1 LRNHLNAVLGELP
14 LSAVDNDAM
23 KGVVKKLHD
32 KKLASKTIVEIV
44 AVAKL
49 VVASLKTNAEVVYK
63 RTWNHD
69 YMDLPIVDPA
79 DQNSEAFAPEAITQI
94 LDAASERT
102 AKKPKNVLYWLSLI
116 VGGLGLRIGEAFAI
130 KARDNVGCPHCKSLK
145 PRIARACTA
154 RN

>member
-1 LRNHLNAVLGELP
+1 
-14 LSAVDNDAM
+14 M

-49 VVASLKTNAEVVYK
+49 VVASLKTNGEVVYK

-79 DQNSEAFAPEAITQI
+79 DQNSEAFA
-94 LDAASERT
+94 
-102 AKKPKNVLYWLSLI
+102 N
-116 VGGLGLRIGEAFAI
+116 
-130 KARDNVGCPHCKSLK
+130 
-145 PRIARACTA
+145 PRQ
-154 RN
+154 